1 MNPPEEILDQT
12 HHETLDETPKLT
24 KEETKTKEKDKPK
37 KIRCLVCR
45 KKLGHMIFHCECQ
58 GVFCVAHQ
66 SAHMHH
72 CPKLFEKQIQR
83 KHALEL
89 KNPKVMPTTLV
100 VM

>member
-1 MNPPEEILDQT
+1 M
-12 HHETLDETPKLT
+12 TLQEAPKEAP
-24 KEETKTKEKDKPK
+24 KNQETKTKDKPK

-45 KKLGHMIFHCECQ
+45 KKLGHMIFHCECH
-58 GVFCVAHQ
+58 GVFCVSHQ

-72 CPKLFEKQIQR
+72 CPRLLEKQTQR

-100 VM
+100 AM